1 MSAFCYNT
9 EEVRKQRSAFI
20 MSDSREKTM
29 RLTRIALL
37 IAMNCISAY
46 LIIPLPFSQ
55 SPIALQTLVVNL
67 VAFLL
72 PPKDAAITMLAYI
85 GIGIIGV
92 PVFTGGTAGPG
103 KMFGP
108 TGGYIW
114 AYVAAVFLMSWFK
127 GKQYSFRRY
136 SLVAVAI
143 GIPVIYLGG
152 VLQLKGITGM
162 PGKQHHERR
171 RSLHPPGYRQEP
183 LRRSPGTAA
192 IGLRLKRD
200 SGLTPAV
207 NPLFVGIHLPVY
219 LKDDVVDI
227 DDRCMAYDTA

>member
-1 MSAFCYNT
+1 
-9 EEVRKQRSAFI
+9 

-162 PGKQHHERR
+162 PWEAAIMSGVVPFIPLDIVKT
-171 RSLHPPGYRQEP
+171 P

>member
-1 MSAFCYNT
+1 
-9 EEVRKQRSAFI
+9 

-127 GKQYSFRRY
+127 GRNTTS
-136 SLVAVAI
+136 VATLWQPSPSASPSSTSAASCSSKALR
-143 GIPVIYLGG
+143 GC
-152 VLQLKGITGM
+152 
-162 PGKQHHERR
+162 PGKQP
-171 RSLHPPGYRQEP
+171 S
-183 LRRSPGTAA
+183 
-192 IGLRLKRD
+192 
-200 SGLTPAV
+200 
-207 NPLFVGIHLPVY
+207 
-219 LKDDVVDI
+219 
-227 DDRCMAYDTA
+227 